1 MKEIKLHTPVHTGLI
16 RFHIS
21 HNSPLLL
28 IGSCFTENIGR
39 RMSDLHFDTILNPF
53 GILYNPLSIAEALQR
68 CLDNRPIDSSV
79 LVEHDGFWHSWLHH
93 GSFSRKSPDEC
104 INACNTMISKTHHF
118 LGQCRQIIVTFG
130 SAHYYELQDNG
141 LVVANCHK
149 LPSKHFSLQMA
160 SVDEIVAAWTPLMQ
174 RLRQNDF
181 EVLFTVSPVRHN
193 AYGAHGN
200 QLGKAAL
207 LLAIDQLCRQFG
219 ADYFPAYEIV
229 VDELRD
235 YRFYADD
242 LSHPSALAEQIVWQ
256 RLQMATMSQSTI
268 DLCDQYD
275 SENRQAAH
283 RTILREDDYGGVNG
297 S

>member
-1 MKEIKLHTPVHTGLI
+1 MKEIKLHTPVHTGPI

-21 HNSPLLL
+21 HSSPLLL

-53 GILYNPLSIAEALQR
+53 GILYNPFSIAEALQR

-93 GSFSRKSPDEC
+93 GAFSRESPDEC
-104 INACNTMISKTHHF
+104 INACNTMIEKTYHF
-118 LGQCRQIIVTFG
+118 LNRCRQIIVTFG
-130 SAHYYELQDNG
+130 SAYYYEFLDNG

-149 LPSKHFSLQMA
+149 LPSKHFGLQMA

-174 RLRQNDF
+174 RLRQNNF

-256 RLQMATMSQSTI
+256 RLQMATMDQSTI
-268 DLCDQYD
+268 DLCDRYD
-275 SENRQAAH
+275 SENRRTAH
-283 RTILREDDYGGVNG
+283 RTILREDDYGEVKG

>member
-1 MKEIKLHTPVHTGLI
+1 MKEIKLHTPVHTGPI

-21 HNSPLLL
+21 HSSPLLL

-68 CLDNRPIDSSV
+68 SLDNRPIDSSV

-93 GSFSRKSPDEC
+93 GTFSRKSPDEC

-275 SENRQAAH
+275 SENRRTAH
-283 RTILREDDYGGVNG
+283 RTILREDDYGEVKG